1 MDNSIFASQFQATI
15 QRLVFQL
22 FERMQQNMRTSS
34 ESKGAAALDASGE
47 VSPYNYNYSGT
58 PAASGSFSD
67 LVTQAAQR
75 YGVNPNLVNAVIRA
89 ESNYNPNAVS
99 HAGAMGLMQLMPA
112 TAQGLGVSNPMD
124 PAQNVDGGVR
134 LLRQLLDRYGG
145 NVELTLAAYNAGPGA
160 VDRYNGI
167 PPYHE
172 TQVYVQRVMQYFQS
186 SYSWSA

>member
-1 MDNSIFASQFQATI
+1 MDNSIFAGQFQAVI

-22 FERMQQNMRTSS
+22 FERMQQNLQASA
-34 ESKGAAALDASGE
+34 KAKAAAPEAGGA
-47 VSPYNYNYSGT
+47 VSPYYNAYGA
-58 PAASGSFSD
+58 PDAAGNFSD
-67 LVTQAAQR
+67 LITQASQR
-75 YGVNPNLVNAVIRA
+75 YGVNPHLVNAVIRA

-99 HAGAMGLMQLMPA
+99 RAGAMGLMQLMPA

-145 NVELTLAAYNAGPGA
+145 NLELTLAAYNAGPGA